1 MRQPSAVQ
9 VSLYVAE
16 GILAVVVTSIVAAW
30 REGSFPGHL
39 VRDSR
44 IPECA
49 QSKERGPGRRVGC
62 RLPDQVLG
70 ILWFYRRLS
79 RVVYEDEGSQEQ
91 QRIPVASAQAET
103 ALRVALA
110 EESPLGVSDSRDRP
124 ALCPKGVRQ
133 DAADAT
139 VPPPNLG
146 GSRESESVESVSCI
160 LTASP

>member
-1 MRQPSAVQ
+1 MRPEQ
-9 VSLYVAE
+9 
-16 GILAVVVTSIVAAW
+16 
-30 REGSFPGHL
+30 RE
-39 VRDSR
+39 RSR
-44 IPECA
+44 
-49 QSKERGPGRRVGC
+49 QKS

-110 EESPLGVSDSRDRP
+110 EESPWGVSDSRDWP

-139 VPPPNLG
+139 VPPPKLG
-146 GSRESESVESVSCI
+146 GVEFVSCI